1 MTGGGSAGKTSDW
14 RAAASGPTIRRMIES
29 SLDSC
34 PTAPPTRMTVHTRVL
49 HRACQKL
56 GGVEPLARFPRV
68 PAATVYRWLEGEGAP
83 PSAVFL
89 KAVDI
94 VMPEWSE
101 QDEALS
107 REVLADRP
115 KPPGETG

>member
-1 MTGGGSAGKTSDW
+1 MARDWCAG
-14 RAAASGPTIRRMIES
+14 ASGRTIGRMIES
-29 SLDSC
+29 NLDSC
-34 PTAPPTRMTVHTRVL
+34 PAAPPARMTVHTRVL

-56 GGVEPLARFPRV
+56 GGVEQLARFLRV
-68 PAATVYRWLEGEGAP
+68 PAATVYRWLEGESVP

-107 REVLADRP
+107 RELLAGRP
-115 KPPGETG
+115 RPPGRTG